1 MDLKQVNPSEA
12 KFKINIK
19 EGIVEIEGSDIF
31 VERHLEKFEELCKT
45 AIQEV
50 VTRRFVDSKKTKGKF
65 ILEDKPQP
73 YDITPIAIRHSE
85 KTAGKHI
92 NRQPTPL
99 PPIPVDLK
107 ANQNKI
113 GLREFYN
120 QKKPFSHYEKTA
132 VFVYY
137 LTKFNNKPEVKFGE
151 ILSCYDEVGERKPSI
166 LDIVK
171 NSIRYKGWLAQ
182 GSDKFATVLTI
193 SGENFVGFDLP
204 QNKEQIPSILNQTQ
218 NRRDP
223 HK

>member
-1 MDLKQVNPSEA
+1 VNPTEA

-19 EGIVEIEGSDIF
+19 EGIVEIEGSDVF
-31 VERHLEKFEELCKT
+31 VERHLEKFEEICKT

-50 VTRRFVDSKKTKGKF
+50 VARRITDARKTKGKYM
-65 ILEDKPQP
+65 LDNNPQQ
-73 YDITPIAIRHSE
+73 YEITPISTRHAE
-85 KTAGKHI
+85 KTSSKHM
-92 NRQPTPL
+92 NRLHTPL

-120 QKKPFSHYEKTA
+120 QKRPFSHYEKTA

-137 LTKFNNKPEVKFGE
+137 LTKFNHKPEVKFGE
-151 ILSCYDEVGERKPSI
+151 ILSCYDEVDERKPSI
-166 LDIVK
+166 FDIVK

-204 QNKEQIPSILNQTQ
+204 QHRDHVPSLLKQTQ
-218 NRRDP
+218 IR
-223 HK
+223 

>member
-50 VTRRFVDSKKTKGKF
+50 VARRFVDSKKTKGKF
-65 ILEDKPQP
+65 ILEDEPQP
-73 YDITPIAIRHSE
+73 YDITPIAIRRTE
-85 KTAGKHI
+85 KTAGKRI
-92 NRQPTPL
+92 SRQQSPL

-120 QKKPFSHYEKTA
+120 QKKPFSHYEKTV

-166 LDIVK
+166 FDIVK

-204 QNKEQIPSILNQTQ
+204 QNKEHVPSILNQTQ
-218 NRRDP
+218 N
-223 HK
+223 K

>member
-1 MDLKQVNPSEA
+1 MDPSEA

-19 EGIVEIEGSDIF
+19 EGIVEIEGSDMF
-31 VERHLEKFEELCKT
+31 VERHLEIYEEIFKT

-50 VTRRFVDSKKTKGKF
+50 VARWVADSKKTKGKF
-65 ILEDKPQP
+65 ILEDRPQP
-73 YDITPIAIRHSE
+73 YDITPVAIPHSE
-85 KTAGKHI
+85 KTAGKH
-92 NRQPTPL
+92 NSQQTQL
-99 PPIPVDLK
+99 QPIPVDLK

-113 GLREFYN
+113 GLREFYT
-120 QKKPFSHYEKTA
+120 QKKPFSHYEKTV

-166 LDIVK
+166 FDIVK

-204 QNKEQIPSILNQTQ
+204 QNKGHIPSIMNQNQ
-218 NRRDP
+218 NR
-223 HK
+223 

>member
-1 MDLKQVNPSEA
+1 MDLKQMNPSEA

-19 EGIVEIEGSDIF
+19 EGIVEIEGSDMF
-31 VERHLEKFEELCKT
+31 VERHLEKFEEICKT

-50 VTRRFVDSKKTKGKF
+50 VARRIADSKKTKGKF
-65 ILEDKPQP
+65 IFENNPQE
-73 YDITPIAIRHSE
+73 YDITPISTRHTE
-85 KTAGKHI
+85 KTAGRHI
-92 NRQPTPL
+92 NRQQTPL

-137 LTKFNNKPEVKFGE
+137 LTKFNHKPEVKFGE
-151 ILSCYDEVGERKPSI
+151 ILSCYDEVDERKPSI
-166 LDIVK
+166 FDIVK

-204 QNKEQIPSILNQTQ
+204 QNKDHFPSILNQTQ
-218 NRRDP
+218 NR
-223 HK
+223 